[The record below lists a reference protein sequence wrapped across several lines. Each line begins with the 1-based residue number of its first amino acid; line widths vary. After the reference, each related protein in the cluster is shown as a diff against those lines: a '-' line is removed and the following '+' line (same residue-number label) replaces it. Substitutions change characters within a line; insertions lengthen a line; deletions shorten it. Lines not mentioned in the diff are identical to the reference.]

1 MALLPNMDK
10 LNLAVNGGFEQW
22 SAGAGPF
29 TGDLDAG
36 ADGWYGD
43 EGTSSAFSI
52 ARNSADADTH
62 SQYCAAVT
70 YTHAATSSLYQRLSA
85 AMLPIIKGR
94 VISFGVRVKCT
105 TAKSVYPYMSE
116 DGGTTRVYGE
126 PNTGQAGYQKLVVE
140 SFPPSASATAV
151 VYGLEFRATNVAY
164 VDNATLANGSAA
176 TDMQDTFDA
185 ATLGATSSGIG
196 ATELTQTKT
205 ANYTM
210 TAADSGYVTTSQ
222 LDGIVYT
229 LPSTAA
235 GLTFTFMNT
244 ADDGAASL
252 AVSPAAVDLIAGAGI
267 TAADNKD
274 VINVKATAKRGDLI
288 RLVGDGTNGWVIQ
301 RLVGTWAR
309 EA

>member
-29 TGDLDAG
+29 TGDLDAT
-36 ADGWYGD
+36 ADGWYAD
-43 EGTSSAFSI
+43 EGASSAFST
-52 ARNSADADTH
+52 ARNSADADAY

-85 AMLPIIKGR
+85 NLLGIIKGQ

-105 TAKSVYPYMSE
+105 TAGAVYPYMSE
-116 DGGTTRVYGE
+116 DGGTTRVYGQ
-126 PNTGQAGYQKLVVE
+126 PNTGASGYQKLVVE
-140 SFPPSASATAV
+140 SFPPSTSATAI
-151 VYGLEFRATNVAY
+151 VYGLEFRASATAY
-164 VDNATLANGSAA
+164 VDNATLAKGSAA
-176 TDMQDTFDA
+176 TDIQDTFDA
-185 ATLGATSSGIG
+185 SVLAAASSGIG

-210 TAADSGYVTTSQ
+210 TAADSGYITTSQ
-222 LDGIVYT
+222 LDGIVFT
-229 LPSTAA
+229 LPATAA
-235 GLTFTFMNT
+235 GLTYTFVNT

-252 AVSPAAVDLIAGAGI
+252 AISPNAVDQIAGAGL

-274 VINVKATAKRGDLI
+274 LINTKATARRGD
-288 RLVGDGTNGWVIQ
+288 RVTLVGDGGSGWVIQ